1 MYEDRNTFV
10 GSYLGSAQIVP
21 YKQQK
26 HHPIPTDALPNASDA
41 LLVISSSTRPP
52 PPPLIVNFN
61 AFVIFIVEINAYFFR
76 SNQCVSNALILAI
89 TIVASFY
96 LESQGFFYIGFA
108 DGVYPEI
115 LFIIL
120 EEIYCLFSNE
130 VEFGCMGFDF
140 LHLRGYFGHLG
151 VAFGFPGVY
160 S

>member
-1 MYEDRNTFV
+1 MYEDRNTLV
-10 GSYLGSAQIVP
+10 VSYLDSAQIVP
-21 YKQQK
+21 YNKQK

-41 LLVISSSTRPP
+41 LLVISSSTRPL

-120 EEIYCLFSNE
+120 EEI
-130 VEFGCMGFDF
+130 
-140 LHLRGYFGHLG
+140 
-151 VAFGFPGVY
+151 
-160 S
+160 